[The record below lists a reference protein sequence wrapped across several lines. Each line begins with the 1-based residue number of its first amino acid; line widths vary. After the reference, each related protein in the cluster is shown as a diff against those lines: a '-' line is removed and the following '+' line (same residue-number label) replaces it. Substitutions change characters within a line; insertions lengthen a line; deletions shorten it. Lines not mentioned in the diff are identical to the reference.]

1 MGHHRM
7 PCPRKPLNRTFGVG
21 LVAGSITLSG
31 AGLLFPATANAEV
44 QVDGQ
49 SDSPG
54 AAGGNHTVVNI
65 SNNTYVLGDDHV
77 TGVNQSNQNTVGG
90 NGNIGNGRQVIRI
103 PDVEVGYQ
111 NNSPG
116 AAGGRTTLLRVSNNV
131 IVVGRGTTNAVDQS
145 NENDTGGNGNST
157 IGGGSDGMGG
167 MRFSGQSASPGAA
180 GGNTTDIDISNNTYV
195 VGRNNT
201 TSVNQF
207 NQNTIGGSGNSVTP
221 GGGSGDA
228 SQMGGQNNSPGAA
241 GGNTTGIRFSNNTFV
256 AGEGNTTQVNQFNQ
270 NTIGGDNNSVA
281 PGGSPGSSMQM
292 GGQNNSPGAAGGN
305 RIGASISNNTMVV
318 GRNNT
323 TQVTQFNQNTI
334 GGSGNTVGP
343 AAGAPNNP
351 LVAPIQIAGQ
361 NNSPGGAGGDIIGLN
376 SSNNTWVAGQGNRT
390 QVVQVN
396 QNYFGG
402 DTNAVNFLPF
412 VVTGVP
418 EWWIPVQFGGQQRS
432 PGSAGGNIG
441 ENISNNVFD
450 FGDGNITQVTQDNL
464 NIEGG
469 SGNAVIPVGIPL
481 PLQP

>member
-7 PCPRKPLNRTFGVG
+7 PCNRKPLNHTFGVG
-21 LVAGSITLSG
+21 LVAGTLTLSG
-31 AGLLFPATANAEV
+31 AGLLLPATANADV
-44 QVDGQ
+44 QESGQ

-54 AAGGNHTVVNI
+54 AAGGNHTVVNF
-65 SNNTYVLGDDHV
+65 SNNTYVVGDDNV
-77 TGVNQSNQNTVGG
+77 TGVNQTNQNTVGG
-90 NGNIGNGRQVIRI
+90 NGNVGNGRQVIRI

-116 AAGGRTTLLRVSNNV
+116 AAGSRTTLLRVSNNV
-131 IVVGRGTTNAVDQS
+131 IVVGRGNTNAVNQD
-145 NENDTGGNGNST
+145 NENDTGGNGNSSN
-157 IGGGSDGMGG
+157 GSGSTGA
-167 MRFSGQSASPGAA
+167 MRFSGQHASPGAA
-180 GGNTTDIDISNNTYV
+180 GGNTTDVDISNNTWV
-195 VGRNNT
+195 VGRNNST
-201 TSVNQF
+201 TINQF
-207 NQNTIGGSGNSVTP
+207 NQNTIGGSNNTVTP
-221 GGGSGDA
+221 AGGGDS
-228 SQMGGQNNSPGAA
+228 SQIGGQNNSPGAA

-270 NTIGGDNNSVA
+270 NTIAGDNNSVA
-281 PGGSPGSSMQM
+281 PGGGTGSPMQW

-305 RIGASISNNTMVV
+305 QIGASVSNNTFVV

-334 GGSGNTVGP
+334 AGSGNTVGP

-351 LVAPIQIAGQ
+351 LIAPLQIAGQ
-361 NNSPGGAGGDIIGLN
+361 NNSPGAAGGDIIGLN
-376 SSNNTWVAGQGNRT
+376 ASNNTWVVGEGNRT

-402 DTNAVNFLPF
+402 DDNAVNFLPF

-418 EWWIPVQFGGQQRS
+418 EWWIPMQFGGQKRS
-432 PGSAGGNIG
+432 PGAAGGNIG
-441 ENISNNVFD
+441 GGIANNTFE
-450 FGDGNITQVTQDNL
+450 FGGGNITEVTQENL

-469 SGNAVIPVGIPL
+469 SNNSVVPVGIPL